1 MKSLVKNTIFNT
13 IYNIANI
20 LFPLITSMYISR
32 ILLSDGVGQVSYGQN
47 IASYFV
53 TFAALG
59 LPTYGVR
66 EIAKVRTDKTKTNRL
81 FTELFCINL
90 LSTLVSTVAFLILIF
105 SVARFKE
112 ELGLFLCCG
121 VQIVM
126 NVLNIDWFYQGNEE
140 YGYIALRS
148 ITVKVIS
155 LLCVIF
161 LVRTR
166 QDYIVYAL
174 ISSLAVSAN
183 YIFNIIHVRKYVS
196 FDFKGLDFKKHFQPL
211 LILAISLFLSSV
223 YSKVDITMLG
233 SMATNKAIGLYS
245 NSHKIVDML
254 VVASTSI
261 SAVFLPRL
269 SYYYNNDKEEF
280 HRLVDVGAQILS
292 LLTFPLT
299 MGVFVLAPHV
309 IEVMYGTDFLP
320 ATGVLRI
327 FTLLIIIKGFGNLLC
342 YQLVI
347 ATGNEKKRLPAYLA
361 AAILNIVLN
370 YLLIPILY
378 EKGAAI
384 ASVIS
389 EIAVNVIQLIAM
401 IKILELKINY
411 KNCLKSLMCTFVMGG
426 GVMLSTMMFEKS
438 LLVCIV
444 GFLVGVVL
452 YFVFNYNLKNEMFID
467 ILKKVKK
474 H

>member
-1 MKSLVKNTIFNT
+1 MKSLMKNTIFNT
-13 IYNIANI
+13 IYNIANM
-20 LFPLITSMYISR
+20 LFPLVTSMYVSR
-32 ILLSDGVGQVSYGQN
+32 VLLSDGIGQVSYGQN

-53 TFAALG
+53 TFAAMG

-90 LSTLVSTVAFLILIF
+90 MSTLVSTIAFLILVF
-105 SVARFKE
+105 SVARFKAD
-112 ELGLFLCCG
+112 LGLFLCCG
-121 VQIVM
+121 VQILM

-140 YGYIALRS
+140 YGYIACRS
-148 ITVKVIS
+148 IVVKVLS

-161 LVRTR
+161 LVKSR
-166 QDYIVYAL
+166 QDYIIYAL

-183 YIFNIIHVRKYVS
+183 YIFNMIHVRKYVS
-196 FDFKGLDFKKHFQPL
+196 FNFKELEFRKHFQPL

-233 SMATNKAIGLYS
+233 SMATNKAIGFYS

-280 HRLVDVGAQILS
+280 DRLVDVGAQVLS

-299 MGVFVLAPHV
+299 MGVFILAPHV

-347 ATGNEKKRLPAYLA
+347 ATGNEKKRLPAYLV
-361 AAILNIVLN
+361 AAILNIILN

-378 EKGAAI
+378 EQGAAI

-389 EIAVNVIQLIAM
+389 EISVNGIQLIAM
-401 IKILELKINY
+401 IKILKLKIDY
-411 KNCLKSLMCTFVMGG
+411 KNCLKSFVSTLVMGG
-426 GVMLSTMMFEKS
+426 GVVLSAMMVENS
-438 LLVCIV
+438 LVACVV

-452 YFVFNYNLKNEMFID
+452 YFVLNYVLKNEMLISV
-467 ILKKVKK
+467 IKKVKER
-474 H
+474 